1 MSKGSRLG
9 DRPEHG
15 DGTRIIRS
23 SVRARAAASP
33 IAEAIIGGWRCAD
46 RESRATSMP
55 TVPGTY
61 MAACPSAHSEVILG
75 AEFRRVGRLHRGRD
89 AMRDGSG
96 VTPATKVVANIRA
109 TALRRSGRYGMSRTR
124 RPRKCLGGAVI
135 GAIDAEGATAGSCL
149 DSYQNRWKRIPH

>member
-1 MSKGSRLG
+1 MGKGSHLG

-33 IAEAIIGGWRCAD
+33 IAETIIGGCRCAD
-46 RESRATSMP
+46 RESRTTGSP
-55 TVPGTY
+55 TAPGIY
-61 MAACPSAHSEVILG
+61 MAACPSDHRQVVLG
-75 AEFRRVGRLHRGRD
+75 GELRRVGRVLGWGD
-89 AMRDGSG
+89 GMRDGPG
-96 VTPATKVVANIRA
+96 VTPATKVVTNIRA

-135 GAIDAEGATAGSCL
+135 GAI
-149 DSYQNRWKRIPH
+149 